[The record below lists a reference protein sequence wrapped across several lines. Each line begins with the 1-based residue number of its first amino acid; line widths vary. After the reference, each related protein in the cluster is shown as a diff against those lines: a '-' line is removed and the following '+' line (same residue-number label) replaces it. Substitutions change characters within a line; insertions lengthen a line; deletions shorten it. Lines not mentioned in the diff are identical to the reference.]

1 MSKEVSNF
9 DKSSAT
15 REFNMINAVRPID
28 CMRDHGRRLRGS
40 NTLRSNVDLMMGNH
54 VRVS

>member
-15 REFNMINAVRPID
+15 REFNMVNAVRPVD
-28 CMRDHGRRLRGS
+28 CMRDHGWRLRGS
-40 NTLRSNVDLMMGNH
+40 NALRFNVDLMMGNH